1 MCEESESRALGSRQ
15 YAIAKSQAATQAGQA
30 THRLWVDGVL
40 DDGRIARLRAEPR
53 VVSAIQYDRYVLS
66 ELSGYIDGMRLR
78 EYLDPHVFV
87 LQRDLSCNTLEINFN
102 PTPEQVGRLRDFYK
116 VIQKIELNHTTRSR
130 R

>member
-1 MCEESESRALGSRQ
+1 M
-15 YAIAKSQAATQAGQA
+15 
-30 THRLWVDGVL
+30 
-40 DDGRIARLRAEPR
+40 
-53 VVSAIQYDRYVLS
+53 SAVQYDRYVLA
-66 ELSGYIDGMRLR
+66 ELTNSINGMRLR

-87 LQRDLSCNTLEINFN
+87 LQLDLSCSMLEINFN